1 MSFIDQV
8 TPLDTRCNI
17 LSVDAYMQLM
27 PATKST
33 QTSICR
39 RRSVEAI
46 YYDPAIYRNST
57 AKLSTSS
64 TVLQI
69 SLTDGLL
76 IGVALFLLTMG
87 LGSYLYLNRHW
98 PFHRIRTAADEEESM
113 QGGAI
118 HTTVTPLLSC
128 SNGNSQV
135 LLLYETDNKVL
146 RERAAILSQ
155 QLLAG
160 GIGKVQMIYYNS
172 FSMKFFLS

>member
-1 MSFIDQV
+1 
-8 TPLDTRCNI
+8 
-17 LSVDAYMQLM
+17 M

-33 QTSICR
+33 QTSICS

-46 YYDPAIYRNST
+46 YYDPALYRNST
-57 AKLSTSS
+57 AKPSTSVS
-64 TVLQI
+64 ALLQM
-69 SLTDGLL
+69 SVTDWVL
-76 IGVALFLLTMG
+76 IGVALFLLTIG

-113 QGGAI
+113 QGGAT

-146 RERAAILSQ
+146 RERAALLSQ
-155 QLLAG
+155 QLLAT
-160 GIGKVQMIYYNS
+160 GIGKVCTHA
-172 FSMKFFLS
+172 FLHKSVCNENLTLI

>member
-1 MSFIDQV
+1 MRLI
-8 TPLDTRCNI
+8 
-17 LSVDAYMQLM
+17 

-33 QTSICR
+33 QTSICS
-39 RRSVEAI
+39 RRSVETI

-57 AKLSTSS
+57 TKPSIFVSS
-64 TVLQI
+64 ALLQM
-69 SLTDGLL
+69 SVTDWVL
-76 IGVALFLLTMG
+76 IGVALFLLTIG

-98 PFHRIRTAADEEESM
+98 PFHRIRTVADEEESM
-113 QGGAI
+113 QGGAT

-146 RERAAILSQ
+146 RERAALLSQ

-160 GIGKVQMIYYNS
+160 GIGKVYIGLHKA
-172 FSMKFFLS
+172 FAMK